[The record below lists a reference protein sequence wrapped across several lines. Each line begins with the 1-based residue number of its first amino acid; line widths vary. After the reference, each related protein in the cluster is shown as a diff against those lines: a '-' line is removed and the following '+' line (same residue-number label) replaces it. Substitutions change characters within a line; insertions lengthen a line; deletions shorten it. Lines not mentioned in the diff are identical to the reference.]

1 MSTVLLTGCTG
12 FIGSHLAELL
22 LKNSSNTVVGTKRWR
37 SPLDNVQHLI
47 GEPHGIKL
55 HDCELRDLSSIITLL
70 SEVKPDTIYHL
81 AAQSHIPQG
90 YTAPAD
96 TIITNVIGTLNL
108 FEAVRLL
115 KLDPVIVVSSSSEVY
130 GQVSKEN
137 IPIKETCPF
146 QAVSPYGIS
155 KIAVDLMSY
164 AYHKSYGLRTVIIRL
179 FTPTGSRKGPV
190 AFESSFAR
198 QIALIERGLQEPK
211 VRVGNLESVRTII
224 DVRDAVKAYVL
235 AAEKCSYGEA
245 YNVGSK
251 ESMTVD
257 AVLRKMLSMR
267 FLQKMPEVVV
277 CPELLRPADITLQ
290 VPDCTKFKSVTGYE
304 PLIPFYETIAD
315 IMNYWRGKV
324 KLMRLS
330 DETL

>member
-1 MSTVLLTGCTG
+1 M
-12 FIGSHLAELL
+12 
-22 LKNSSNTVVGTKRWR
+22 R
-37 SPLDNVQHLI
+37 HLI

-55 HDCELRDLSSIITLL
+55 YDCELRDLSSIITLL

-164 AYHKSYGLRTVIIRL
+164 AYYKSYGLRTIRTRL

-198 QIALIERGLQEPK
+198 QIALIERGNKPVIK
-211 VRVGNLESVRTII
+211 VGNLESVRTIT
-224 DVRDAVKAYVL
+224 DVRDAVRAYVL
-235 AAEKCSYGEA
+235 ASERCAYGEA

-251 ESMTVD
+251 EAMTVGQ
-257 AVLRKMLSMR
+257 VLDMMLKLS
-267 FLQKMPEVVV
+267 FLENRPEVVV
-277 CPELLRPADITLQ
+277 DPSLLRPADVELQ
-290 VPDCTKFKSVTGYE
+290 IPDCTKFKSATGWE
-304 PLIPFYETIAD
+304 PLIQVSETIAHVLS
-315 IMNYWRGKV
+315 YWRGKV
-324 KLMRLS
+324 S
-330 DETL
+330 GTL